1 MLLRF
6 RGGSALSPLSPFR
19 LEKLT
24 ASLATA
30 TAATAQVSHIYAE
43 YWYFCAVA
51 GNLRQG
57 EIAILEDLL
66 EARKDDPPGE
76 ASNQRIKYST
86 YAANG
91 ELSGELREN
100 FRGELPEK
108 LLLVLPRPGTIS
120 PWSTKATDIA
130 HHCGLKAVER
140 LERGTAFYVQTG
152 NEPFLELPSASKGA
166 L

>member
-6 RGGSALSPLSPFR
+6 RGSSALSPLSPFR
-19 LEKLT
+19 LEKLA

-66 EARKDDPPGE
+66 EARQDDPTGEVPGQ
-76 ASNQRIKYST
+76 AVGCST
-86 YAANG
+86 SPNA
-91 ELSGELREN
+91 
-100 FRGELPEK
+100 ELPGKSPGK

-120 PWSTKATDIA
+120 PW
-130 HHCGLKAVER
+130 
-140 LERGTAFYVQTG
+140 
-152 NEPFLELPSASKGA
+152 
-166 L
+166 

>member
-6 RGGSALSPLSPFR
+6 RGDSALSPLSPFR

-43 YWYFCAVA
+43 YWYFCAVP
-51 GNLRQG
+51 GNLRQA

-66 EARKDDPPGE
+66 EARKDDPPG
-76 ASNQRIKYST
+76 AAPGQGAGCST
-86 YAANG
+86 SPHAQLPG
-91 ELSGELREN
+91 RLRDT
-100 FRGELPEK
+100 LPEK

-130 HHCGLKAVER
+130 HHCGLEAIVR
-140 LERGTAFYVQTG
+140 LERGVAFYIRTG
-152 NEPFLELPSASKGA
+152 DRDSIA
-166 L
+166 LSPD